1 MSLRTPLG
9 HVRGLGSAKDG
20 TGHFWLQ
27 RLTAI
32 ALVPLS
38 VWFAYAALGLVGVGH
53 GGVVAWLQQPV
64 PAILMLLLIATGFY
78 HLKLGVQV
86 IIEDYVHGE
95 AFKLASQISVT
106 LGCVALGVAGA
117 FAVLKISLGS

>member
-9 HVRGLGSAKDG
+9 QVRGLGSAKDG
-20 TGHFWLQ
+20 TGDFWLQ

-38 VWFAYAALGLVGVGH
+38 VWFTFAVFGLVGAGH
-53 GGVVAWLQQPV
+53 GDVVAWLQRPA

-86 IIEDYVHGE
+86 IIEDYIHGE
-95 AFKLASQISVT
+95 AFKLASQIIVT
-106 LGCVALGVAGA
+106 LGCVALGVASA
-117 FAVLKISLGS
+117 FAVLKISLGT

>member
-1 MSLRTPLG
+1 MSQRTPLG
-9 HVRGLGSAKDG
+9 QVRGLGSAKDG
-20 TGHFWLQ
+20 TGHFWMQ

-38 VWFAYAALGLVGVGH
+38 VWLAFAALGLVGAGH
-53 GGVVAWLQQPV
+53 AEVVAWLQQPV

-95 AFKLASQISVT
+95 AFKLVSQIVVT

-117 FAVLKISLGS
+117 FAVLKISLGT